1 VRNDDRPLRPGP
13 LAKYILG
20 ERMASGGM
28 AEIFHAEPMAGRF
41 DGPIVLKQ
49 MLPALA
55 DVKDFVAMFIEEARI
70 STGLDH
76 PNIVKVHDFEATD
89 RGLFLVMDL
98 VDGPDLLAVM
108 TRCAKLGRHI
118 EPELAAYIACHV
130 LEALDSP
137 RPRRAS
143 ASTSSTATCRRATF

>member
-1 VRNDDRPLRPGP
+1 MVRNDRDPPKPGP

-20 ERMASGGM
+20 DRMASGGM

-55 DVKDFVAMFIEEARI
+55 EIKEFVAMFIEEARI

-98 VDGPDLLAVM
+98 VDGPDLLAVI
-108 TRCAKLGRHI
+108 TRCAKIGRHI
-118 EPELAAYIACHV
+118 DPELAVYIA
-130 LEALDSP
+130 
-137 RPRRAS
+137 
-143 ASTSSTATCRRATF
+143 